1 MLIKYTFLCACRF
14 FFFFI
19 CLLILFMLGFFFFL
33 VPCVNI
39 LKLCSQI
46 YNSFIFMASGFY
58 IGAEWLFSKIIKINC
73 FLVLL

>member
-1 MLIKYTFLCACRF
+1 MCLQIFLFLYLSFDSVYAR
-14 FFFFI
+14 
-19 CLLILFMLGFFFFL
+19 FFFFL